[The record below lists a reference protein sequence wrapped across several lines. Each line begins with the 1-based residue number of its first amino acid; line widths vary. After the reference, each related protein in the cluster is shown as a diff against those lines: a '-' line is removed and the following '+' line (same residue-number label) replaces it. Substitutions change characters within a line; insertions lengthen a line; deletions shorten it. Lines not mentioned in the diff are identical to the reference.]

1 MQSVPDFLS
10 LDDRV
15 SYLEENGYAPAGGVS
30 DSVRDALRFIN
41 FHHFLGYARNYR
53 NMIRKGLVE
62 GDVSLDRLLVVIEL
76 DRRASALIFR
86 GLQLLEWHLRALFV
100 EHHCALFSTTQCF
113 FEQSHYTKTALD
125 EEPAERLLRD
135 QVLRMKEPFI
145 VRHFE
150 RWAKSLGLTEGS
162 DPHKW
167 SMADQDA
174 ALAKPPIWAI
184 IDGWTMGLFV
194 RVLINTRSVAH
205 DGVETWLW
213 KRVALDLSAPNQTF
227 PGDLRGMIDLRNQVA
242 HHTRLWMRPTT
253 NSPKGP
259 KRFKVK
265 LRGAHHK
272 SMYVAVMTLAALV
285 EGTPGGREFLTDFED
300 LLEEDE

>member
-100 EHHCALFSTTQCF
+100 EHHCALFSTTQCL
-113 FEQSHYTKTALD
+113 FEQSHYTNTALD
-125 EEPAERLLRD
+125 EEPAEWG
-135 QVLRMKEPFI
+135 VARMLDSF
-145 VRHFE
+145 
-150 RWAKSLGLTEGS
+150 RWK
-162 DPHKW
+162 
-167 SMADQDA
+167 
-174 ALAKPPIWAI
+174 
-184 IDGWTMGLFV
+184 
-194 RVLINTRSVAH
+194 
-205 DGVETWLW
+205 
-213 KRVALDLSAPNQTF
+213 
-227 PGDLRGMIDLRNQVA
+227 DLRHEFDIEAEVQCRV
-242 HHTRLWMRPTT
+242 
-253 NSPKGP
+253 
-259 KRFKVK
+259 
-265 LRGAHHK
+265 RGR
-272 SMYVAVMTLAALV
+272 
-285 EGTPGGREFLTDFED
+285 GGIACCPVGSAEC
-300 LLEEDE
+300 